1 MFSFFTGGTDENAH
15 IIEGLDNPK
24 NTNDYEKIINE
35 TIEYIEKVANDN
47 WDKIELDTEKYNG
60 KTFVAQNQR
69 NFINFFL
76 NSQGIELFEK
86 QTDSGIFEL
95 KSKTTMNQTPQQ
107 LIELK
112 LLGFEERK
120 KMENDLLKWVVLSE
134 VSDKIQT

>member
-60 KTFVAQNQR
+60 KTFVAQN
-69 NFINFFL
+69 
-76 NSQGIELFEK
+76 
-86 QTDSGIFEL
+86 
-95 KSKTTMNQTPQQ
+95 
-107 LIELK
+107 
-112 LLGFEERK
+112 
-120 KMENDLLKWVVLSE
+120 
-134 VSDKIQT
+134 

>member
-1 MFSFFTGGTDENAH
+1 MVK
-15 IIEGLDNPK
+15 LLLL
-24 NTNDYEKIINE
+24 KI
-35 TIEYIEKVANDN
+35 
-47 WDKIELDTEKYNG
+47 
-60 KTFVAQNQR
+60 R

>member
-120 KMENDLLKWVVLSE
+120 KMENDLLKLVVLSE